1 MSADN
6 PAQTPGMRTDLSSSA
21 GAMARGAARG
31 ALGAL
36 IASVLALAFQ
46 AIVRHIV
53 DIETMGLFTV
63 ATTVVV
69 LAQLPA
75 LFGLEAGAIRYVSLG
90 ASAGDERAAR
100 GSAQA
105 ALVAGLTLSTLAA
118 GALFLL
124 APEICERF
132 NKPEATHL
140 LQLAA
145 LALPLLCTSRV
156 CAACVLGFGLTGRSS
171 TISAAQNLARLL
183 VTVPLVL
190 ALADV
195 TALGVGF
202 AIAGLAGTVFA
213 IWLLRSV
220 CPNILV
226 PARDRWALRSMIGF
240 SWPQTLSQSLYLATL
255 WTDTLVLAHYG
266 TAYQVG
272 IYGLVIAL
280 LAPGL
285 AADGR
290 RLAGLHAA
298 HRGHARARRQR
309 LDGADAAARL
319 VLEPRRRAADPRARW
334 RSCASR
340 CSRSSG
346 SGYAAGAAPLVL
358 LAIGQLVLNAAG
370 PLTAV
375 INLSGHPRVTL
386 FNNCLV
392 FSANLVLCII
402 LVPRYGM
409 TGAAASTLIALC
421 SVTLLQVGQVGPA
434 VPHPPVPRRP
444 AALPRSRRRGRCGDR
459 RAHAAALARAAARGR
474 RGRPR
479 VHRACTSPAS
489 PRSACSDETRE
500 LAQRARNRILRR
512 GSTW

>member
-1 MSADN
+1 MSADS
-6 PAQTPGMRTDLSSSA
+6 PADTAGMRTDLSSSA

-53 DIETMGLFTV
+53 DIDTMGLFTV

-105 ALVAGLTLSTLAA
+105 ALIAGLAMSTLAA
-118 GALFLL
+118 VLLYLL

-140 LQLAA
+140 LRLAA
-145 LALPLLCTSRV
+145 IALPLLCTSRV

-171 TISAAQNLARLL
+171 TITAAQNVARLL

-190 ALADV
+190 VFADI

-220 CPNILV
+220 CPGILQ

-255 WTDTLVLAHYG
+255 WTDVLVLAHFG
-266 TAYQVG
+266 TSRQVG
-272 IYGLVIAL
+272 IYGLIVAL
-280 LAPGL
+280 LAPVSQL
-285 AADGR
+285 TVAVSQAFTPR
-290 RLAGLHAA
+290 IAGT
-298 HRGHARARRQR
+298 HARGDSASMAQMLQR
-309 LDGADAAARL
+309 VSYWNLAVALPILGSMA
-319 VLEPRRRAADPRARW
+319 VLREPLLELFGR
-334 RSCASR
+334 
-340 CSRSSG
+340 
-346 SGYAAGAAPLVL
+346 GYVAGATPLIL

-386 FNNCLV
+386 FDNALV
-392 FSANLVLCII
+392 FVANLALCIV

-409 TGAAASTLIALC
+409 SGAAASTLIALC
-421 SVTLLQVGQVGPA
+421 LVTLIQVGQVA
-434 VPHPPVPRRP
+434 RLFRIHPFLTDQLRCL
-444 AALPRSRRRGRCGDR
+444 AAGGI
-459 RAHAAALARAAARGR
+459 AALATTGLTLLAW
-474 RGRPR
+474 
-479 VHRACTSPAS
+479 PA
-489 PRSACSDETRE
+489 PLFEVLAGGLAFVVVYAFGIKILGVRDETRE
-500 LAQRARNRILRR
+500 LAARARNRLLRR
-512 GSTW
+512 GQTW

>member
-1 MSADN
+1 
-6 PAQTPGMRTDLSSSA
+6 MRTDLSSSA

-36 IASVLALAFQ
+36 IASVLALGFQ

-53 DIETMGLFTV
+53 DIDTMGLFTV

-105 ALVAGLTLSTLAA
+105 ALVAGLVLSSIAA
-118 GALFLL
+118 AALFLL

-140 LQLAA
+140 LRLAA

-171 TISAAQNLARLL
+171 TITAAQNVARLL

-190 ALADV
+190 VLADV

-202 AIAGLAGTVFA
+202 AIAGLAGTIFA
-213 IWLLRSV
+213 VWLLRSV
-220 CPNILV
+220 SPSIFS
-226 PARDRWALRSMIGF
+226 PARDRWDLRSMIGF
-240 SWPQTLSQSLYLATL
+240 SWPQSLSQSLYLATL

-266 TAYQVG
+266 TAHQVG
-272 IYGLVIAL
+272 IYGLIVAL
-280 LAPGL
+280 LAPVSQL
-285 AADGR
+285 TVAVAQAFTPR
-290 RLAGLHAA
+290 IAGT
-298 HRGHARARRQR
+298 HARGDTASMAQMLRRVSYWN
-309 LDGADAAARL
+309 LAVALPILGSMA
-319 VLEPRRRAADPRARW
+319 VLREPVLALFGR
-334 RSCASR
+334 
-340 CSRSSG
+340 
-346 SGYAAGAAPLVL
+346 GYEAGAAPLVL
-358 LAIGQLVLNAAG
+358 LALGQLVLNAAG

-386 FNNCLV
+386 FDNVLV
-392 FSANLVLCII
+392 FGANLVLCII

-421 SVTLLQVGQVGPA
+421 SVTLLQIGQVARLFRIHPFRDDQLRA
-434 VPHPPVPRRP
+434 V
-444 AALPRSRRRGRCGDR
+444 AAGGI
-459 RAHAAALARAAARGR
+459 AALATAAITLL
-474 RGRPR
+474 PW
-479 VHRACTSPAS
+479 PA
-489 PRSACSDETRE
+489 PLFEVVAGGLVFVAVYTAGIAALGVRDETRE
-500 LAQRARNRILRR
+500 LAQRARDRLLRR
-512 GSTW
+512 GPT